1 MTKKMTKKEMFAV
14 VRGIVVASEECTEEV
29 LAFIDHEVEL
39 LDRKSSATKPTKSQ
53 IENEKIMAL
62 VLECLAQT
70 EKPLTISE
78 MWEQFEVLKQ
88 YSNQKLSA
96 LLRILKEE
104 GKVVK
109 TIDKKKSYF
118 SLAEQQVGSKAKLT
132 GVQFP

>member
-39 LDRKSSATKPTKSQ
+39 LERKSSTTKQTKSQ
-53 IENEKIMAL
+53 IENEKIMAQI
-62 VLECLAQT
+62 LECLAKV
-70 EKPLTISE
+70 EKPVTITE
-78 MWEQFEVLKQ
+78 MWELFEEMRVH
-88 YSNQKLSA
+88 SNQKLSA

-109 TIDKKKSYF
+109 TIEKKKSYF
-118 SLAEQQVGSKAKLT
+118 SLAEQQDGS
-132 GVQFP
+132 

>member
-39 LDRKSSATKPTKSQ
+39 LERKSSATKPTKSQ

-62 VLECLAQT
+62 ILEELAKINSPTTVT
-70 EKPLTISE
+70 ELMETESLDG
-78 MWEQFEVLKQ
+78 F
-88 YSNQKLSA
+88 SNQKLSA
-96 LLRILKEE
+96 LLRILKED
-104 GKVVK
+104 GKVVR

-118 SLAEQQVGSKAKLT
+118 SLAE
-132 GVQFP
+132 

>member
-1 MTKKMTKKEMFAV
+1 MTNKKMTKKEMFAV

-96 LLRILKEE
+96 LLRILKEQ
-104 GKVVK
+104 GKVVR

-118 SLAEQQVGSKAKLT
+118 SLAE
-132 GVQFP
+132 